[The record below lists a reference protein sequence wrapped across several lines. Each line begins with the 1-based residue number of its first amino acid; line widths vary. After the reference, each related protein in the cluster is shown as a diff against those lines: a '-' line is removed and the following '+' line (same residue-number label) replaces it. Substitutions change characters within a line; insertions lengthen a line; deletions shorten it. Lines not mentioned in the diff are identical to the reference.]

1 MPNEDDLRS
10 IMIKNK
16 MEELEELEKGI
27 VLASIQIESMVGMGP
42 EADLST
48 LAGIRKRRDVIEEEY
63 VKAKIELENLRGGNL
78 PDSDKVRIQQQKAI
92 YSLREAKDKFDKL
105 QDKKKDAEGQL
116 YDPDDDSDLKDVR
129 GEN

>member
-129 GEN
+129 DEN

>member
-27 VLASIQIESMVGMGP
+27 VLATIQIERMVGMGP

-48 LAGIRKRRDVIEEEY
+48 LAGIRKRRETIEEEY
-63 VKAKIELENLRGGNL
+63 VKAKVELERLRAGEL
-78 PDSDKVRIQQQKAI
+78 PDAEKVRIQQQKAKH
-92 YSLREAKDKFDKL
+92 SLRQAQEEFDKL
-105 QDKKKDAEGQL
+105 QDKKKDAEGEL
-116 YDPDDDSDLKDVR
+116 YDPDEDPELNDVR
-129 GEN
+129 ET

>member
-27 VLASIQIESMVGMGP
+27 VLATIQIERMVGMGP

-48 LAGIRKRRDVIEEEY
+48 LAGIRKRRETIEEEY
-63 VKAKIELENLRGGNL
+63 IKAKVELERLRAGEL
-78 PDSDKVRIQQQKAI
+78 PDAENVRVRHQKAKH
-92 YSLREAKDKFDKL
+92 SLRKAQEEFDKL
-105 QDKKKDAEGQL
+105 QDKKKDAEGEL
-116 YDPDDDSDLKDVR
+116 YDPDDDPELKDVR
-129 GEN
+129 ET

>member
-1 MPNEDDLRS
+1 MPNEDDLRQ

-48 LAGIRKRRDVIEEEY
+48 LAGIRKRRDTIEEEY
-63 VKAKIELENLRGGNL
+63 VKAKLELEKIRGGNL
-78 PDSDKVRIQQQKAI
+78 PEVDRIRIQQQKAKH
-92 YSLREAKDKFDKL
+92 SLRKAQDEFDKL

-116 YDPDDDSDLKDVR
+116 FDPDDDPELKDVR
-129 GEN
+129 EVD

>member
-27 VLASIQIESMVGMGP
+27 VLATIQIERMVGMGP

-48 LAGIRKRRDVIEEEY
+48 LAGIRKRRETIEEEY
-63 VKAKIELENLRGGNL
+63 VKAKVELERLRAGEL
-78 PDSDKVRIQQQKAI
+78 PDAEKVRIQQQKAKH
-92 YSLREAKDKFDKL
+92 SLRQAQEEFDKL
-105 QDKKKDAEGQL
+105 QDKKKDAEGEL
-116 YDPDDDSDLKDVR
+116 YDPDEDPELKDVR
-129 GEN
+129 ET